1 MVNFGNM
8 YFSLCCEKYIKSARI
23 PKLFGVVDLTKA
35 FLSMLVIISVSAIT
49 FLPYL
54 CIFNS
59 T

>member
-1 MVNFGNM
+1 
-8 YFSLCCEKYIKSARI
+8 
-23 PKLFGVVDLTKA
+23 
-35 FLSMLVIISVSAIT
+35 MLVIISVSAIT